1 MNGSSENLTFSEEF
15 KCSIFLPYSEEK
27 QRSWRYNFGLKKKK
41 KKTHVCAR
49 KYRAMA
55 GRNNNMNIWKLKHGS
70 QNSKSEINL
79 HIGGFRATCHEQR
92 QSKLSFNSF
101 SIIYV
106 RNTELKIFI
115 TFDMTYLPVNRFS
128 KHQRY
133 ENETGE
139 NLLTSIRLAVSGI
152 RGFWY

>member
-1 MNGSSENLTFSEEF
+1 MQHFLT
-15 KCSIFLPYSEEK
+15 LL
-27 QRSWRYNFGLKKKK
+27 WRETKILVVQLWFKKKK
-41 KKTHVCAR
+41 KKIHVCAR
-49 KYRAMA
+49 KYRAVA
-55 GRNNNMNIWKLKHGS
+55 WRNNNMNIWKLKHES

-79 HIGGFRATCHEQR
+79 HIGGFRTTCHEQR

-106 RNTELKIFI
+106 RNTKLKIFI
-115 TFDMTYLPVNRFS
+115 TFDMKYLPVNRFS

>member
-1 MNGSSENLTFSEEF
+1 MQHFLT
-15 KCSIFLPYSEEK
+15 LL
-27 QRSWRYNFGLKKKK
+27 WRETKILVVQLWFKKKK
-41 KKTHVCAR
+41 KKIHVCAR
-49 KYRAMA
+49 KYRAVA
-55 GRNNNMNIWKLKHGS
+55 WRNNNMNIWKLKHES

-79 HIGGFRATCHEQR
+79 HIGGFRTTCHEQR

-106 RNTELKIFI
+106 RNTKLKIFI

>member
-1 MNGSSENLTFSEEF
+1 MQHFLT
-15 KCSIFLPYSEEK
+15 LL
-27 QRSWRYNFGLKKKK
+27 WRETKILEVQLWFKKKN

-49 KYRAMA
+49 EYRAMA
-55 GRNNNMNIWKLKHGS
+55 WRNNNMNICKLKHES
-70 QNSKSEINL
+70 QNAKSEINL
-79 HIGGFRATCHEQR
+79 HIGGFRTTCHEQR

-101 SIIYV
+101 LIIFV
-106 RNTELKIFI
+106 SNTELKIFI

>member
-15 KCSIFLPYSEEK
+15 KCSIFLPYCEEK
-27 QRSWRYNFGLKKKK
+27 QRSWRYNFGLKKN
-41 KKTHVCAR
+41 KKTYVCAR

-55 GRNNNMNIWKLKHGS
+55 WRNNNMNIWKLKHES
-70 QNSKSEINL
+70 QNAKSEINL
-79 HIGGFRATCHEQR
+79 HIGGFRTTCHEQR

-139 NLLTSIRLAVSGI
+139 NLLTSIRSAVSGI
-152 RGFWY
+152 QVFWY

>member
-1 MNGSSENLTFSEEF
+1 MQHFLT
-15 KCSIFLPYSEEK
+15 LL
-27 QRSWRYNFGLKKKK
+27 WRETKILVVQLWFKKKK
-41 KKTHVCAR
+41 KKIFYVCAR
-49 KYRAMA
+49 KYRAVA
-55 GRNNNMNIWKLKHGS
+55 WRNNNMNIWKLKHES
-70 QNSKSEINL
+70 QNAKSEINL
-79 HIGGFRATCHEQR
+79 HIGGFRTTCHEQR

-101 SIIYV
+101 LIIFV
-106 RNTELKIFI
+106 SNTELKIFI

-152 RGFWY
+152 QGFW